1 MNGSLDLSIT
11 YNDYIINKG
20 AHRSHKKR
28 KIIITNV
35 TTMLTHIC
43 SANQPGT
50 YIFIVAICR
59 PLNPCETKKCLAGGL
74 KSSVEKWPF
83 KFLSCPKL
91 KALLFYK
98 LSILREYFNLES
110 YPHASGTISFFHTKQ
125 QGLPVKAS
133 PILAKST
140 SR

>member
-11 YNDYIINKG
+11 YNDYIINKWHTG
-20 AHRSHKKR
+20 HTQKKKNNNNQR
-28 KIIITNV
+28 DNNV
-35 TTMLTHIC
+35 NPYMQCKSAWHIC
-43 SANQPGT
+43 
-50 YIFIVAICR
+50 IVAICW
-59 PLNPCETKKCLAGGL
+59 PLNPFVTKKCLAGGL

-91 KALLFYK
+91 KALLFCK